1 MNDPRFDPSRALT
14 FDLAQG
20 IVLLEGAP
28 PRVVVPGEALAK
40 LCEAAGRAAAEAFG
54 RVVGDSMGRRI
65 AARFAGEA
73 AGADSAGAVRGATTE
88 RVVEHLGGELA
99 LAGLG
104 QLSLERWGRA
114 LVAVVD
120 HSPLGANGD
129 PLLATILAAALA
141 SCTGRDVRAGLL
153 GRDEARARF
162 LVSSESALARLRALL
177 DGGVSWG
184 EALVKLHAGADG
196 PARGDA

>member
-40 LCEAAGRAAAEAFG
+40 LCEAAGRDAAEAFG
-54 RVVGDSMGRRI
+54 RAVGDSMGRRI
-65 AARFAGEA
+65 AARFAGD
-73 AGADSAGAVRGATTE
+73 AGGDAAGAVRGATTE

-120 HSPLGANGD
+120 HSPLGASGD
-129 PLLATILAAALA
+129 PFLATVLATALA

-162 LVSSESALARLRALL
+162 LVSSEGALGRLRALL
-177 DGGVSWG
+177 ENGVSWG